1 MFKKFFFKKLVK
13 TFHIENVNR
22 KNIITALHEINAPKL
37 QNSLKFLHQNLAF
50 RIFCTKISHLEFFA
64 QESRFSTALIMR

>member
-37 QNSLKFLHQNLAF
+37 QNSLKFLH
-50 RIFCTKISHLEFFA
+50 
-64 QESRFSTALIMR
+64 